1 MSMNDREAGNLP
13 LEALRLHLV
22 TDSAL
27 CGARGMLAVVEAAVR
42 GGVTCVQLREK
53 SLDTRAFVE
62 RARALKAWLLPLGV
76 PLLINDRVDVALA
89 CGADG
94 VHVGQSDMAPEDVR
108 RLMPGGLIGLSVESL
123 AQLDAAERA
132 PVDYYGISPVLAT
145 RSKHDAAPAL
155 GLDGLRAIRAG
166 TRRPLVAI
174 VGIDAGNAAQVMAAG
189 ADGLA
194 VVSALCSSADPEATA
209 RDLRAYMS
217 PGGRA

>member
-1 MSMNDREAGNLP
+1 MNERDSDT
-13 LEALRLHLV
+13 LRLHLV

-27 CGARGMLAVVEAAVR
+27 CGARGILAVVEAAVR

-53 SLDTRAFVE
+53 SLATRAFVE
-62 RARALKAWLLPLGV
+62 RARALKAWLAPLGV

-123 AQLDAAERA
+123 AQLAAAERA
-132 PVDYYGISPVLAT
+132 PVDYYGISPVFAT

-174 VGIDAGNAAQVMAAG
+174 GGIDAGNAAQVMAAG

-194 VVSALCSSADPEATA
+194 VVSALCSSANPEAAA
-209 RDLRAYMS
+209 RALRARMVTDDFV
-217 PGGRA
+217 

>member
-1 MSMNDREAGNLP
+1 MNERGSDT
-13 LEALRLHLV
+13 LRLHLV
-22 TDSAL
+22 TDSSL
-27 CGARGMLAVVEAAVR
+27 CGARGILAVVEAAVR

-62 RARALKAWLLPLGV
+62 RARALKAWLAPFGV

-132 PVDYYGISPVLAT
+132 PVDYYGISPVFAT

-174 VGIDAGNAAQVMAAG
+174 GGIDAGNAAQVMAAG
-189 ADGLA
+189 AGGLA
-194 VVSALCSSADPEATA
+194 VVSALCSSADPEAAA
-209 RDLRAYMS
+209 RDLLARMA
-217 PGGRA
+217 PGGRVYG

>member
-1 MSMNDREAGNLP
+1 
-13 LEALRLHLV
+13 
-22 TDSAL
+22 
-27 CGARGMLAVVEAAVR
+27 
-42 GGVTCVQLREK
+42 
-53 SLDTRAFVE
+53 
-62 RARALKAWLLPLGV
+62 
-76 PLLINDRVDVALA
+76 
-89 CGADG
+89 
-94 VHVGQSDMAPEDVR
+94 MAPEDVR

-132 PVDYYGISPVLAT
+132 PVDYYGISPVFAT

-174 VGIDAGNAAQVMAAG
+174 GGIDAGNAAQVMAAG

-194 VVSALCSSADPEATA
+194 VVSALCSSADPEAAA
-209 RDLRAYMS
+209 RDLRAHMS

>member
-1 MSMNDREAGNLP
+1 MGMNDREAGNLP

-123 AQLDAAERA
+123 VQLDAAERA
-132 PVDYYGISPVLAT
+132 PVDYYGISPVFAT

-174 VGIDAGNAAQVMAAG
+174 GGIDAGNAAQVMAAG

-209 RDLRAYMS
+209 RDLRAHMS